1 MRTFLIFPLLTLL
14 MFTNCQGQK
23 WWNSGIDGT
32 GPRVEKELQLAD
44 LNGLKLTL
52 SADVY
57 LTQGN
62 TQSVRV
68 SAQQNIID
76 LLETKV
82 ENGVWKI
89 KTSEQIGK
97 HTPIKIYITVPRM
110 NYVSLSGSG
119 DIFTENTFSNNDK
132 VTIAVS
138 GSGNIRFKTTA
149 RQTEVT
155 LSGSGDIDLQG
166 STGDVAVSIS
176 GSGDIDA
183 YNFSAAN
190 CQVSISGSG
199 NARVAATEDLHVK
212 VSGSGDVYY
221 RGNPSVTSRIS
232 GSGNLTANN
241 NGG

>member
-1 MRTFLIFPLLTLL
+1 MRILLIFPLLALL
-14 MFTNCQGQK
+14 MLTNCQGQK
-23 WWNSGIDGT
+23 WWNSGIAGT

-44 LNGLKLTL
+44 FTGIKLTM

-68 SAQQNIID
+68 SAQQNMID
-76 LLETKV
+76 LLETQV
-82 ENGVWKI
+82 ENGTWKI
-89 KTSEQIGK
+89 KTSEQIGN
-97 HTPIKIYITVPRM
+97 HSPIKIYITVPQM

-119 DIFTENTFSNNDK
+119 DIFTENTFSGNDK
-132 VTIAVS
+132 VTVAVS
-138 GSGNIRFKTTA
+138 GSGNLRFKTTA
-149 RQTEVT
+149 RQTDVT

-166 STGDVAVSIS
+166 STEDVAVSIS

-190 CQVSISGSG
+190 CQVNISGSG
-199 NARVAATEDLHVK
+199 GARVSATKYLNVK

-241 NGG
+241 GG